1 MSVVRRPQ
9 HILLKRIP
17 YCTIKFDVLFD
28 AAENGAMPQI
38 ESEEELKRKAREAA
52 ARIAAQTQAT
62 VSALK
67 QNC

>member
-17 YCTIKFDVLFD
+17 CCNIKFDVVCD

-67 QNC
+67 TNC